1 MIDKDGYRKNI
12 GIILCNSKNELLICK
27 RIKEN
32 SWQFPQGGFEKN
44 ESSEDAM
51 FRELFEEIGL
61 QKNNIAI
68 LGKTKKWL
76 KYDLPKKYQRKTNNQ
91 LCVGQKQIW
100 FLLRLISNDQSINLC
115 TSKNPEFDAWEWVSQ
130 KKPLEI
136 VISFKKNV
144 YIKAL
149 NELLPII
156 NN

>member
-44 ESSEDAM
+44 ESSENAM

-61 QKNNIAI
+61 QKNDIAI

-115 TSKNPEFDAWEWVSQ
+115 TSKNPEFDAWDWVSE

-144 YIKAL
+144 YVKAL

-156 NN
+156 KN